1 MTKINKIHHV
11 AIVVESLEDSFAIWE
26 SIGLKVDTI
35 KDVPEEESRVAFLP
49 LGDSELELVEP
60 TSDSSGVARYLANRG
75 PGLHHICL
83 EVKGIRTI
91 LNELQRKG
99 FRLINTEPQVGEA
112 GRMYAFIHPESTQGV
127 LVELYEIPD

>member
-1 MTKINKIHHV
+1 
-11 AIVVESLEDSFAIWE
+11 
-26 SIGLKVDTI
+26 
-35 KDVPEEESRVAFLP
+35 VAFLP

-60 TSDSSGVARYLANRG
+60 TSDSSGVARYLAKRG